1 MTVTPADVHNVA
13 FNKPSIA
20 KRGYDAADVDAF
32 LDELERELIRLI
44 EENNQLL
51 VQMEHRSLG
60 GTPGRPAA
68 DPQLAAELGHLK
80 AQLDRVQAGKVAAE
94 QAVRA
99 MQAELEQM
107 RAQDGPFVDGD
118 SRQQAL
124 QVLTMAQRTADDHVG
139 DARREADKILSDAR
153 STAEEVTRQAQFNA
167 SALERKARQR
177 HQAAT
182 DDVDA
187 KRSAAQKHIEE
198 LKELEREYRTQL
210 KAYLEGQLRD
220 LGGRGNGSDTATT
233 QVDSNQSAASPRG
246 TDAPTPTADPG
257 S

>member
-32 LDELERELIRLI
+32 LDEVERELIRLI

-51 VQMEHRSLG
+51 VQVEHRGIG
-60 GTPGRPAA
+60 GTPAAPAA
-68 DPQLAAELGHLK
+68 DPRLAAELGHLK
-80 AQLDRVQAGKVAAE
+80 AQLYRVQQGKAAAE
-94 QAVRA
+94 RAVRA

-124 QVLTMAQRTADDHVG
+124 RVLTMAQRTADDHVG
-139 DARREADKILSDAR
+139 DARREADKILSEAR
-153 STAEEVTRQAQFNA
+153 STAEEVTRQAQSNA
-167 SALERKARQR
+167 GALERKARQR

-182 DDVDA
+182 DGLAA
-187 KRSAAQKHIEE
+187 KRSAVQKNIEE
-198 LKELEREYRTQL
+198 LKEFERDYRIRL

-220 LGGRGNGSDTATT
+220 LGGRGTGPETEPSRA
-233 QVDSNQSAASPRG
+233 DSNQSAARPGG
-246 TDAPTPTADPG
+246 TAAPPPSVDPG